1 MVILPL
7 KTVIKKVKFFDKKEG
22 QSLIEVVFAILMAFL
37 LLSGLAAAVVFML
50 SAVQFSRNKAKA
62 TQIAKAVIEDIKY
75 KKQDSGFSW
84 TDRSCNNDCCEIYI
98 NPSDRGIFYC
108 DYVIDASDLGSGKYS
123 MILTVNVGWGS
134 TKGDVKIKT
143 ELTNWEQ

>member
-1 MVILPL
+1 MRNKLNGQFNIRR
-7 KTVIKKVKFFDKKEG
+7 KEG
-22 QSLIEVVFAILMAFL
+22 QSLIEVVFGILMAFL

-84 TDRSCNNDCCEIYI
+84 ADSSGNDCESLI
-98 NPSDRGIFYC
+98 NSADQGIFDC
-108 DYVIDASDLGSGKYS
+108 DYDIDASILGSDKYS
-123 MILTVNVGWGS
+123 MELTVNVGWGS
-134 TKGDVKIKT
+134 TKGDVTIKT